1 MPKTVTPDLPQ
12 DAHIPVGTPPSGGCW
27 TWSAELRDWV
37 RLPEP
42 TATPAKTEA
51 PQE

>member
-1 MPKTVTPDLPQ
+1 MPPKTVPQ
-12 DAHIPVGTPPSGGCW
+12 DDAHIPVGTPPAGGCW

-37 RLPEP
+37 RLPESTETP
-42 TATPAKTEA
+42 TQS